1 MKSIDLNADM
11 GELPVLVSNGTQEA
25 LLQQVTSANISCGGH
40 AGDDATIQTT
50 IAQAVR
56 AGVAIGA
63 HPGYEDPEHFGRR
76 ELSLGPGDIVALIHR
91 QLTHLGQMVTKA
103 GARIAFVKPHGAL
116 YNQAVTDRTIA
127 RAIAEGV
134 MMWRGDVVLVGLAG
148 PAGEAMLE
156 EFREAGAITAAE
168 AFADRRYEPD
178 GRLLSRGFDEA
189 LIRDPAEAANQSLR
203 IAKGEGVEA
212 LGGVIVPMEA
222 ETICLHS
229 DTPGAVQIA
238 EAVLHT
244 LAAEG
249 IRVRPFSA

>member
-1 MKSIDLNADM
+1 MKSIDVNADM
-11 GELPVLVSNGTQEA
+11 GELPVLVANGTQEA
-25 LLQQVTSANISCGGH
+25 LLRQVTSANISCGGH

-50 IAQAVR
+50 IAQAVQ

-76 ELSLGPGDIVALIHR
+76 ELSLGPGDIVALVHR
-91 QLTHLGQMVTKA
+91 QLAHLEKMVAKA

-116 YNQAVTDRTIA
+116 YNQAVTDPGVA

-134 MMWRGDVVLVGLAG
+134 MMWRGDAVLVGLAG
-148 PAGEAMLE
+148 PAGEAMLG

-168 AFADRRYEPD
+168 AFADRRYQAD
-178 GRLLSRGFDEA
+178 GRLLSREFDEA
-189 LIRDPAEAANQSLR
+189 LIRDPIAAAEQSLR
-203 IAKGEGVEA
+203 IARGEGVEA
-212 LGGVIVPMEA
+212 LGGAVVPMKA

-244 LAAEG
+244 LSAAG

>member
-11 GELPVLVSNGTQEA
+11 GELPVLASNGTQEV
-25 LLQQVTSANISCGGH
+25 LLRQVTSANISCGGH
-40 AGDDATIQTT
+40 AGDDSTIQTT

-63 HPGYEDPEHFGRR
+63 HPGYEDPANFGRR

-91 QLTHLGQMVTKA
+91 QLRHLDQMVTRA
-103 GARIAFVKPHGAL
+103 GARIAFVKAHGAL
-116 YNQAVTDRTIA
+116 YNQAVTDRAIA
-127 RAIAEGV
+127 RAIAE
-134 MMWRGDVVLVGLAG
+134 GLAG

-178 GRLLSRGFDEA
+178 GRLLSREFDEA
-189 LIRDPAEAANQSLR
+189 LIRDPAEAAKQSLR
-203 IAKGEGVEA
+203 IAQGEGVEA

-229 DTPGAVQIA
+229 DTPGAVEIA

-244 LAAEG
+244 LVAAD